1 MAAVTRDI
9 NVTNKRNFY
18 ESEIYLKLFNI
29 EIICTICIDNIRYKE
44 GKEREKNYRRNNI
57 QDFSLFA
64 RVNHDIFLINRGNQI
79 QIYGMFVEEKF
90 S

>member
-29 EIICTICIDNIRYKE
+29 EIICTIYIDNIRYKE

-57 QDFSLFA
+57 QFSGF
-64 RVNHDIFLINRGNQI
+64 
-79 QIYGMFVEEKF
+79 F
-90 S
+90 SVCAG